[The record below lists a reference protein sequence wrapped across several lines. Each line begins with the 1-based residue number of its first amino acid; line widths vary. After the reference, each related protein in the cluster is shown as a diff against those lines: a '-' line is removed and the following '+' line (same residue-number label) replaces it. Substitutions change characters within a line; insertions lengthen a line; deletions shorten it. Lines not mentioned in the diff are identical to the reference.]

1 MADSYI
7 TVYTHG
13 SQSESAGKHV
23 VVVDSN
29 DRLAQCIP
37 KWPEAQKD
45 VCALEGQCQQDQG
58 ISQCQIKYVNVGSS
72 LHLGV
77 HDEAV
82 PQEPP
87 DAHSQVEPHDGD
99 LESKGQEGTVASIE
113 EQVMGYGLI

>member
-58 ISQCQIKYVNVGSS
+58 ISQCQIKYVNVC
-72 LHLGV
+72 LFLTCLK
-77 HDEAV
+77 
-82 PQEPP
+82 Q
-87 DAHSQVEPHDGD
+87 
-99 LESKGQEGTVASIE
+99 KGRLLWG
-113 EQVMGYGLI
+113 

>member
-1 MADSYI
+1 MNREGRNLMEQAENPCLFEFIQNSLLPQ
-7 TVYTHG
+7 VPP
-13 SQSESAGKHV
+13 SQIDGT
-23 VVVDSN
+23 
-29 DRLAQCIP
+29 RL
-37 KWPEAQKD
+37 PED
-45 VCALEGQCQQDQG
+45 D
-58 ISQCQIKYVNVGSS
+58 I
-72 LHLGV
+72 